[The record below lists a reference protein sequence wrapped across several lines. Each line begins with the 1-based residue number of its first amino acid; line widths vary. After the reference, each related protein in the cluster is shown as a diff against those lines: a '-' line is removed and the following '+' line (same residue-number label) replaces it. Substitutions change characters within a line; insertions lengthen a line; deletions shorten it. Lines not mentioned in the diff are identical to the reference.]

1 MSRRSSEY
9 IFYIR
14 IIIVIAIAC
23 KRSSKPRTV
32 VIFAFCP
39 ANVFKPDK
47 MVMQTYVQVIITIV
61 NIVTVNNVVTGGQAK
76 GQPKW
81 SV

>member
-1 MSRRSSEY
+1 M
-9 IFYIR
+9 
-14 IIIVIAIAC
+14 
-23 KRSSKPRTV
+23 

-47 MVMQTYVQVIITIV
+47 MVMQTYVQVTVTNVIS
-61 NIVTVNNVVTGGQAK
+61 IVTVIIVTGGQAK

-81 SV
+81 AV